1 MTFAEKIRQN
11 RLALRLTQQNVSAAL
26 GCGVVAVSY
35 WERGLHLPRA
45 DKLHPMAILLDI
57 PYSELIA
64 LYNTAAAAIDRSDK
78 NRPYT
83 RREYRERE
91 TGKRIRAVRLRNRL
105 TQAEFAESIGYATLT
120 VGSWERGESVPRI
133 AILRKIA
140 EKYGVTLEWLMEG
153 M

>member
-35 WERGLHLPRA
+35 WERGLRLPRA
-45 DKLHPMAILLDI
+45 DKLRPMAILLDI

-64 LYNTAAAAIDRSDK
+64 LYNMAAAAIDRSDK

-91 TGKRIRAVRLRNRL
+91 TGKRIRAVRLRNHM